1 MKCLIIQ
8 ETIMENFKIKISEI
22 KTNSKTQIDYVDINL
37 VYHILDDEQFSKEQK
52 VEYLKNFMKRLE
64 DELSYL

>member
-1 MKCLIIQ
+1 
-8 ETIMENFKIKISEI
+8 MENFKIKISEI